1 MIKNIFFFSLSIA
14 FLVGCNTK
22 FSVNGEYVEQPVV
35 HLLLDQGQEYHFLKL
50 NKTFLKE
57 GNAMEFAK
65 DPALSYFDSVV
76 ATVKEIKNGSTLRS
90 WTLKDTVITN
100 KSDGAFYAPEQKL
113 YYFKAD
119 PLPPNPSN
127 PNTLYLDED
136 AIYRLHIDIDYGNH
150 IVKGQTE
157 LIKGVSI
164 KSPQVNQAFSF
175 VKELNQAKEYKN
187 THISFN
193 SIGNAAAFKTQL
205 RFIYR
210 EHAASGVTDKSILW
224 NIGEMNGSD
233 ILGSSSS
240 VFAEGEV
247 FFDLLGKQIVP
258 NSDVT
263 KRTVRGMEI
272 ILTAGSSDLQ
282 TYILTN
288 KPSSSLAQNKPTYS
302 NVDGA
307 LGIFSSRSTIKQ
319 YKPYFNPQNNMRSLD
334 YNSTK
339 ELCTGPYTAALKF
352 CSDIALDNQAAFSC
366 N

>member
-157 LIKGVSI
+157 LVKGVQI
-164 KSPQVNQAFSF
+164 NYPQPNQ
-175 VKELNQAKEYKN
+175 
-187 THISFN
+187 SFN
-193 SIGNAAAFKTQL
+193 FADNNVLINGYKSTPITFTSGNGAYYKMQL
-205 RFIYR
+205 RFDYK
-210 EHAASGVTDKSILW
+210 EVSSSGSEIKSVLW
-224 NIGEMNGSD
+224 N
-233 ILGSSSS
+233 L
-240 VFAEGEV
+240 GEV
-247 FFDLLGKQIVP
+247 DAGDVISSTNTIFADGEAFYEYLGQKIPVD
-258 NSDVT
+258 SDVT
-263 KRTVRGMEI
+263 ERNVRGFEI
-272 ILTAGSSDLQ
+272 ILTAASSD
-282 TYILTN
+282 
-288 KPSSSLAQNKPTYS
+288 
-302 NVDGA
+302 
-307 LGIFSSRSTIKQ
+307 
-319 YKPYFNPQNNMRSLD
+319 
-334 YNSTK
+334 
-339 ELCTGPYTAALKF
+339 
-352 CSDIALDNQAAFSC
+352 
-366 N
+366 